1 MHLLLGYV
9 PGVRPFAD
17 FSAVELN
24 WKDPSVGSGFSS
36 NLEVEIGHVLQCMDQ
51 FYIVTSVRYYYDMG
65 LTLEEVDKAG
75 DLLFSN
81 GRYAR
86 CTPLLNHNTYEMYT
100 V

>member
-65 LTLEEVDKAG
+65 LTLEEWTKLAISCFPMG
-75 DLLFSN
+75 GTRGALH
-81 GRYAR
+81 
-86 CTPLLNHNTYEMYT
+86 C
-100 V
+100 